1 MTLAILLALLL
12 VAAPQSADEPLARAD
27 YLRLMD
33 QEFAAYDAD
42 RDGVVTSAEVAAK
55 LQQDLQM
62 QALQANR
69 QLFAQLDTNQDGM
82 LSLQEFAALAA
93 TGQRADPSQFMG
105 RVDLDGDGNVTQ
117 VEHRRVMLG
126 AFDAIDTNLDGIVTA
141 AELAASQQGG
151 AAR

>member
-1 MTLAILLALLL
+1 MTLAILLPLLL

-69 QLFAQLDTNQDGM
+69 QLFAQLDTDRDGM
-82 LSLQEFAALAA
+82 LSPEEFAALAA

-151 AAR
+151 AVR